1 MKPKGELHMF
11 KQKAIVNA
19 VSLDELS
26 EAREMINQCL
36 LEKIDIRINDLKE
49 GFRLLEKKDKEEV
62 EEETEY
68 QKFFKKAL
76 DKFGVSSPADFK
88 DDEKKKEFFNY
99 VDNEWKADKEED

>member
-1 MKPKGELHMF
+1 MF

-36 LEKIDIRINDLKE
+36 LEKIDVRINDLKE
-49 GFRLLEKKDKEEV
+49 SFRLLETKDEEV

-76 DKFGVSSPADFK
+76 KKFDVDSPADFK
-88 DDEKKKEFFNY
+88 DDEEKKKFFNY
-99 VDNEWKADKEED
+99 VDKEWKGDKEED

>member
-1 MKPKGELHMF
+1 MKPKRELHMF

-36 LEKIDIRINDLKE
+36 LEKVDVKINDLKE
-49 GFRLLEKKDKEEV
+49 GFRLLEKKDEV

-76 DKFGVSSPADFK
+76 DKFGVSSPDEFE
-88 DDEKKKEFFNY
+88 DEEKKKEFFNY
-99 VDNEWKADKEED
+99 VDKEWKGDNEED

>member
-1 MKPKGELHMF
+1 MF

-49 GFRLLEKKDKEEV
+49 GFRLLEKKDKEE
-62 EEETEY
+62 
-68 QKFFKKAL
+68 F
-76 DKFGVSSPADFK
+76 
-88 DDEKKKEFFNY
+88 
-99 VDNEWKADKEED
+99 